1 MPVSV
6 VTGGASGFGLAL
18 VERCAA
24 LGMRVA
30 VLDLDG
36 KRAATEAARVADA
49 HGVQALGMA
58 VDVADPASVG
68 AAAAAVGERFG
79 VVDLL
84 VSNVGVQLFG
94 AVETFTDEE
103 WQWVLNVNVVGS
115 ARLVRAFIHLVRKA
129 ERGRLAFTTS
139 SSILDPA
146 SRLAAYQASKFAVW
160 GLAETLRLELADEG
174 IGVTVI
180 LPSGMITRHLETSEA
195 AQPDHLR
202 RPIANEGDFNA
213 MVASNAD
220 MTSML
225 TTADDAA
232 AGVIEAV
239 MADEGPGG
247 EVDTGGRSNPSPVRS
262 QSLRGRPTQ
271 AEAVAI
277 EHRLRQEAIE
287 AFVENGFEGTTMEAV
302 AAAAGITKRTL
313 YAKYEDKQSL
323 FAGVIPQALA
333 DMPFLGLAFAI
344 PDGDLRNSLREMA
357 RQIIQ
362 RLVDPKAVRLRRLAV
377 LEADR
382 IAELDPVE
390 GADMW
395 STSLQSIVQLLA
407 VHAETGEIVAD
418 DFEVAAD
425 LFLAMVA
432 GSPTMWADLGLFRSA
447 EELDLHIERAVD
459 LFLSGILP
467 RA

>member
-1 MPVSV
+1 
-6 VTGGASGFGLAL
+6 
-18 VERCAA
+18 
-24 LGMRVA
+24 
-30 VLDLDG
+30 
-36 KRAATEAARVADA
+36 
-49 HGVQALGMA
+49 
-58 VDVADPASVG
+58 
-68 AAAAAVGERFG
+68 
-79 VVDLL
+79 
-84 VSNVGVQLFG
+84 
-94 AVETFTDEE
+94 
-103 WQWVLNVNVVGS
+103 
-115 ARLVRAFIHLVRKA
+115 
-129 ERGRLAFTTS
+129 
-139 SSILDPA
+139 
-146 SRLAAYQASKFAVW
+146 
-160 GLAETLRLELADEG
+160 
-174 IGVTVI
+174 
-180 LPSGMITRHLETSEA
+180 
-195 AQPDHLR
+195 
-202 RPIANEGDFNA
+202 
-213 MVASNAD
+213 
-220 MTSML
+220 
-225 TTADDAA
+225 
-232 AGVIEAV
+232 
-239 MADEGPGG
+239 
-247 EVDTGGRSNPSPVRS
+247 
-262 QSLRGRPTQ
+262 
-271 AEAVAI
+271 
-277 EHRLRQEAIE
+277 
-287 AFVENGFEGTTMEAV
+287 MEAV